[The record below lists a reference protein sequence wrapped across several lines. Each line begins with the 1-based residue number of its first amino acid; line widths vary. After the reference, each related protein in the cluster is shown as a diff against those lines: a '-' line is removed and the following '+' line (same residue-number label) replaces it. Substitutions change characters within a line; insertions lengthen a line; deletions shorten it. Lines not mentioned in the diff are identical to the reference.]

1 MKIQD
6 IHKYKLP
13 YNKRIKG
20 LNWILNR
27 FVMISEN
34 LLLRQKPIQNC
45 IGKSNGEEKIILS
58 MTTYPGRNNIVGW
71 TIKSLLNQSVP
82 VDRFILWLAKEQY
95 PEEYIP
101 KEIQQYM
108 QYGLEVRFCDDLRS
122 HKKYYYSMLEN
133 PDAVVITVDDDVIYP
148 EDTVEKLLRMHK
160 KFPDTVIC
168 NQARWIA
175 VEGDRLAPYVKWRAM
190 LPEKIEH
197 PSYRIL
203 PIGEGGILYP
213 PGVLYKDLF
222 SKELLMSLAPSV
234 DDLWLKFMAVKQGK
248 RAMVS
253 EPEQRGLCPVWVVGQ
268 NSSSLQSQNVHGGN
282 NDIAIGKILRHYPE
296 LFVILQND
304 TFPFLK

>member
-27 FVMISEN
+27 FVMFSEN
-34 LLLRQKPIQNC
+34 LLLRQKPIQNP
-45 IGKSNGEEKIILS
+45 IGKNKGEEKIILS

-95 PEEYIP
+95 PGEEIP
-101 KEIQQYM
+101 QEIQQYM
-108 QYGLEVRFCDDLRS
+108 QYGLEVRFCNDLRS
-122 HKKYYYSMLEN
+122 HKKYYYSMLEY

-160 KFPDTVIC
+160 KYPDAVIC

-175 VEGDRLAPYVKWRAM
+175 LEGDRLAPYVKWRTR
-190 LPEKIEH
+190 LPEKVEQ

-203 PIGEGGILYP
+203 PIGEGEYSIHPVY
-213 PGVLYKDLF
+213 YIKIYF
-222 SKELLMSLAPSV
+222 RRNYSCRLLR
-234 DDLWLKFMAVKQGK
+234 WLMISG
-248 RAMVS
+248 
-253 EPEQRGLCPVWVVGQ
+253 
-268 NSSSLQSQNVHGGN
+268 
-282 NDIAIGKILRHYPE
+282 
-296 LFVILQND
+296 
-304 TFPFLK
+304 